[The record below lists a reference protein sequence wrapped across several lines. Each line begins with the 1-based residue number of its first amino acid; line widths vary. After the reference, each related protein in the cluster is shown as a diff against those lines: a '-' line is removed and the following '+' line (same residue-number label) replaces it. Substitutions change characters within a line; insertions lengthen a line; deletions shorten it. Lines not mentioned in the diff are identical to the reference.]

1 MTDNEILKA
10 MSDLLNPVIVDLS
23 EIKSKIVVVDEKIGS
38 LENKMDALDERVG
51 SLENKMDV
59 LDERVGSLEN
69 KMDALDER
77 VGSLENKM
85 DALDER
91 VGSLENKMD
100 ALDERVGSL
109 DEKVDRNYGKILEF
123 YAYQRETNESLTEK
137 VAYTEEK
144 LNIFSDQTIK
154 NMVELKRYK

>member
-1 MTDNEILKA
+1 MLYNAMTDNEILKA

-38 LENKMDALDERVG
+38 LENKMDALDER
-51 SLENKMDV
+51 
-59 LDERVGSLEN
+59 
-69 KMDALDER
+69 
-77 VGSLENKM
+77 
-85 DALDER
+85 
-91 VGSLENKMD
+91 
-100 ALDERVGSL
+100 
-109 DEKVDRNYGKILEF
+109 VDRNYGKILEF

>member
-38 LENKMDALDERVG
+38 LENKMDALDER
-51 SLENKMDV
+51 
-59 LDERVGSLEN
+59 
-69 KMDALDER
+69 
-77 VGSLENKM
+77 
-85 DALDER
+85 
-91 VGSLENKMD
+91 
-100 ALDERVGSL
+100 
-109 DEKVDRNYGKILEF
+109 VDRNYGKILEF

>member
-23 EIKSKIVVVDEKIGS
+23 EIKSKIVVVEKVSSLDEK
-38 LENKMDALDERVG
+38 VG
-51 SLENKMDV
+51 SLDGKVD
-59 LDERVGSLEN
+59 
-69 KMDALDER
+69 
-77 VGSLENKM
+77 
-85 DALDER
+85 
-91 VGSLENKMD
+91 
-100 ALDERVGSL
+100 SL